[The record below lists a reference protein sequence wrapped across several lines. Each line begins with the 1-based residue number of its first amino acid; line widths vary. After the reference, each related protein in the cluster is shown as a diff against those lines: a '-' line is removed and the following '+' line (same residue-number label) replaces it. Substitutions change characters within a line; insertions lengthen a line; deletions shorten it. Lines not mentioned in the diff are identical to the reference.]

1 MLVHVM
7 VAFNH
12 SCQYPGVEAVTFFT
26 VLYMGLCAYRV
37 IFRIRIFNW
46 YFMVPQHQTDA
57 FRPALCHTPH
67 TTDTTHH

>member
-1 MLVHVM
+1 M
-7 VAFNH
+7 
-12 SCQYPGVEAVTFFT
+12 QYPGVEAVVFFT

-57 FRPALCHTPH
+57 FRHAMPLASHHSFPAALCLRPSV
-67 TTDTTHH
+67 